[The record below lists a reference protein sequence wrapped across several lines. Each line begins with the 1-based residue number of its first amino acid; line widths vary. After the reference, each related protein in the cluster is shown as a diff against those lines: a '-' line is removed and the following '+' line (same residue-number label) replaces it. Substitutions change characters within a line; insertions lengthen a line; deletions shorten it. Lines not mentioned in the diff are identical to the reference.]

1 MKNNPQKNNNYF
13 QINSCKYCQN
23 VLPTYLIFNFDVEFL
38 IPYNYEPGKN
48 LQSAFNES

>member
-23 VLPTYLIFNFDVEFL
+23 VLPTYLI
-38 IPYNYEPGKN
+38 YNYEPGKN